1 MDSACIE
8 LHKQKVNACIK
19 VTKIQSVILFLSFD
33 QKGNL
38 DVPCSSSRENY
49 ALIFSN
55 LYPSLHIINSRP
67 YCQISLGNFNN
78 TQYFHIQC
86 LLSKSVLV
94 NLV

>member
-8 LHKQKVNACIK
+8 LHKQKFNACIK
-19 VTKIQSVILFLSFD
+19 VTKIQSVISFLSFY
-33 QKGNL
+33 
-38 DVPCSSSRENY
+38 SSRENY

-78 TQYFHIQC
+78 TQYFHIQKC
-86 LLSKSVLV
+86 LLS
-94 NLV
+94 